1 MRPGVFRVADLD
13 LRESF
18 LQFMCSMLTVKTAT
32 WQQTPEMLREYALQS
47 DHPRTR
53 ERFMALYEITQGQS
67 STQVA
72 YQSKRNPQTVMDWVH
87 RYNTGGPEALAY
99 RHSGGHPPLC
109 LMPLKQG

>member
-1 MRPGVFRVADLD
+1 
-13 LRESF
+13 
-18 LQFMCSMLTVKTAT
+18 MCSMLTVKTAT
-32 WQQTPEMLREYALQS
+32 WQQIPEMLREYALQS